1 MGRKVSYKDWG
12 AIDKVLAGA
21 AKARKQ
27 REAAA
32 GLSKMADEV
41 KHMEPEPM
49 HPHDGSMKQA
59 KSQLEKETER
69 GEHRPAVGGY
79 ADHKHGGES

>member
-1 MGRKVSYKDWG
+1 MSRESFNRNETEASRQESEHARRLNKIHKNSGYS
-12 AIDKVLAGA
+12 LAE
-21 AKARKQ
+21 
-27 REAAA
+27 RE
-32 GLSKMADEV
+32 SMDPETREV
-41 KHMEPEPM
+41 IEH
-49 HPHDGSMKQA
+49 SALRAA